1 MKRSGYEER
10 NADLALAADQK
21 QCHWCKK
28 TITHRP
34 VLHRNKHQ
42 QPEIIKFCSKE
53 CHNAWC
59 YSEEQ
64 TMMEDEE
71 GKAKK
76 EVIVSTPKAK
86 KKTSGKSKNG

>member
-10 NADLALAADQK
+10 NSDLALASDQK
-21 QCHWCKK
+21 HCFWCKK
-28 TITHRP
+28 SLSHRP

-59 YSEEQ
+59 YAEEEA
-64 TMMEDEE
+64 MLDEE
-71 GKAKK
+71 KGTEKK
-76 EVIVSTPKAK
+76 EIIVEKPKSK
-86 KKTSGKSKNG
+86 KKTTGKSKN